1 MRFYA
6 VRTEAI
12 ELTHQALQNL
22 DAMRTGSRRPSRA
35 LRVAT
40 LYGHLQCRAQG
51 GQPIRLGC
59 RELASAWHL
68 QPRELRADLQDL
80 AAIGWLSYTSSSSGL
95 CIRLHDAD
103 AVVAVEAEGQERT
116 READA
121 ATEPVT
127 PAPSST
133 PTGNDASQKPERRA
147 AASDWISRFTALY
160 NAHKPAAWPAC
171 NGSCAVL
178 APRLQ
183 QAIRQ
188 AGGAE
193 AFWAVL
199 IRALRGMPE
208 FWRHTY
214 PEGRSGV
221 ECASA
226 LLKVDRGSEGRG
238 VEHWHV
244 FCWGDGVDVGGDV
257 AGAAAGESDLQKAH
271 RLLYWSRDHW
281 HGRGIE
287 TSKLDRREKWRLAE
301 LLEAEGEG
309 TPGTAAEQFSQ
320 PPRQH

>member
-1 MRFYA
+1 MQFFCI
-6 VRTEAI
+6 RTEAI
-12 ELTHQALQNL
+12 RRTHQALQGL
-22 DAMRTGSRRPSRA
+22 DQQRRGSLRPARVM
-35 LRVAT
+35 RVAQ
-40 LYGHLQCRAQG
+40 LYGHLQWRSRG
-51 GQPIRLGC
+51 SRDVRVTL
-59 RELASAWHL
+59 RDLASAWMV
-68 QPRELRADLQDL
+68 QPRLLRGDLEDLQAL
-80 AAIGWLSYTSSSSGL
+80 GWLRFCS
-95 CIRLHDAD
+95 DAHGTR
-103 AVVAVEAEGQERT
+103 VELVES
-116 READA
+116 DA

-178 APRLQ
+178 ASRLQ

>member
-22 DAMRTGSRRPSRA
+22 DGKRTGSRRPSRA

-95 CIRLHDAD
+95 CIRLHDVD
-103 AVVAVEAEGQERT
+103 AVLAVETEGQERT
-116 READA
+116 IEADA
-121 ATEPVT
+121 SARQDVGPRDA
-127 PAPSST
+127 APPLVVSE
-133 PTGNDASQKPERRA
+133 KPERRA
-147 AASDWISRFTALY
+147 AASDLTSRFTALY
-160 NAHKPAAWPAC
+160 NEHKPMAWPVC

>member
-1 MRFYA
+1 M
-6 VRTEAI
+6 
-12 ELTHQALQNL
+12 H
-22 DAMRTGSRRPSRA
+22 S
-35 LRVAT
+35 
-40 LYGHLQCRAQG
+40 
-51 GQPIRLGC
+51 
-59 RELASAWHL
+59 
-68 QPRELRADLQDL
+68 
-80 AAIGWLSYTSSSSGL
+80 
-95 CIRLHDAD
+95 LHDAD
-103 AVVAVEAEGQERT
+103 AVVVAETEGQERT
-116 READA
+116 TEADA

-127 PAPSST
+127 PVPSST
-133 PTGNDASQKPERRA
+133 PTANDASQKPERRA

-171 NGSCAVL
+171 NSSCAVL
-178 APRLQ
+178 ASRLQ

-257 AGAAAGESDLQKAH
+257 AEAAAGESDLQKAH

>member
-12 ELTHQALQNL
+12 ELTHQALQKL
-22 DAMRTGSRRPSRA
+22 DEKRTGSRRPSRA

-103 AVVAVEAEGQERT
+103 AVMSAETEGQEGASAADDRARQDVGP
-116 READA
+116 REGALPLVVS
-121 ATEPVT
+121 E
-127 PAPSST
+127 S
-133 PTGNDASQKPERRA
+133 PERRA

-171 NGSCAVL
+171 NSSCAVL
-178 APRLQ
+178 ASRLQ
-183 QAIRQ
+183 QAILQ

>member
-22 DAMRTGSRRPSRA
+22 DGKRTGSRRPSRA

-95 CIRLHDAD
+95 CIRLHDVD
-103 AVVAVEAEGQERT
+103 AVLAVETEGQERT
-116 READA
+116 IEADA
-121 ATEPVT
+121 SARQDVGPRDA
-127 PAPSST
+127 APPLVVSE
-133 PTGNDASQKPERRA
+133 KPERRA
-147 AASDWISRFTALY
+147 AASDLTSRFTALY
-160 NAHKPAAWPAC
+160 NEHKPMAWPVC

-221 ECASA
+221 DCASA

-244 FCWGDGVDVGGDV
+244 FCWGGGVDVGVDV
-257 AGAAAGESDLQKAH
+257 AGAVAGESDLQKAH